1 LVALLCLGAHGSQDA
16 VNPIRKV
23 VTMLQM
29 MQNKVTAEGEKEKE
43 LFEKYMCYC
52 KNSGGDLDKSIADAK
67 VKMPELASDI
77 EAAEAEKKQLAA
89 DVEQAKLDRTAAKAS
104 MAEATAIREK
114 EAAAFA
120 AETADQKTNIA
131 AMGKAIAALEKGMT
145 GSFLQTAAASTIKQ
159 LVTKSHDLIDAD
171 RDEVLAFLTT
181 SSSSQYAPQSGEITG
196 ILKQMKETMEKS
208 LAKAEADE
216 AAAIKIYE
224 ELMAAKTKEVNALTA
239 AIEEKLVRIGELGVK
254 IVDMKEDLSDT
265 EKALIEDTKFL
276 EDLKKNC
283 ATKEAEWAVVCKTRA
298 AELVALSETIK
309 LLNDDDALE
318 LFKKTLPTPA
328 ASLMQVQVTSASV
341 KARALALVEEAK
353 KRHGSVNLDLL
364 SMALKGKKVSF
375 DKVITMIDDMVAL
388 LKKEQVDDDDKKA
401 YCITEFDTL
410 DDKKKALERSIS
422 DLEAAISDAEGTID
436 TLTNE
441 IKALIDG
448 IAALD
453 KAVAEA
459 TEQRKTEHAD
469 YLDLKASDTAA
480 KELLGLA
487 KNRLNKFYN
496 PKMYKEAPKR
506 VLSEEERLTV
516 NMGGTLAPT
525 NPPAGISGTGIA
537 VFAQISSHEQDKVA
551 PPPPPAAVPAYTKKS
566 EESTGVIG
574 MIDLLIKDLDK
585 ELTEAET
592 TEVDAQAD
600 YEQLMKDSAE
610 KRVADSTSLSEK
622 EATKADTEVKLIT
635 LKETKKGTTK
645 ELASTLEVIAATHAE
660 CDWLLKYFDVR
671 KEARTGEIDSLVKA
685 KAVLSGADYSLVQT
699 SSRSLRGH

>member
-353 KRHGSVNLDLL
+353 K
-364 SMALKGKKVSF
+364 
-375 DKVITMIDDMVAL
+375 
-388 LKKEQVDDDDKKA
+388 
-401 YCITEFDTL
+401 
-410 DDKKKALERSIS
+410 
-422 DLEAAISDAEGTID
+422 
-436 TLTNE
+436 
-441 IKALIDG
+441 
-448 IAALD
+448 
-453 KAVAEA
+453 
-459 TEQRKTEHAD
+459 
-469 YLDLKASDTAA
+469 
-480 KELLGLA
+480 
-487 KNRLNKFYN
+487 
-496 PKMYKEAPKR
+496 APWIR
-506 VLSEEERLTV
+506 
-516 NMGGTLAPT
+516 
-525 NPPAGISGTGIA
+525 
-537 VFAQISSHEQDKVA
+537 Q
-551 PPPPPAAVPAYTKKS
+551 
-566 EESTGVIG
+566 
-574 MIDLLIKDLDK
+574 
-585 ELTEAET
+585 
-592 TEVDAQAD
+592 
-600 YEQLMKDSAE
+600 
-610 KRVADSTSLSEK
+610 
-622 EATKADTEVKLIT
+622 
-635 LKETKKGTTK
+635 
-645 ELASTLEVIAATHAE
+645 
-660 CDWLLKYFDVR
+660 
-671 KEARTGEIDSLVKA
+671 
-685 KAVLSGADYSLVQT
+685 
-699 SSRSLRGH
+699 SRSALHGTQRQEGQF

>member
-1 LVALLCLGAHGSQDA
+1 MALLSIGADGSQEM

-29 MQNKVTAEGEKEKE
+29 MQNKVAAEGEKEKE

-52 KNSGGDLDKSIADAK
+52 KNSGGDLAKSIAAANTK
-67 VKMPELASDI
+67 IPEVQSDI
-77 EAAEAEKKQLAA
+77 EASEAQKAQLTA
-89 DVEQAKLDRTAAKAS
+89 DVETAKADRVAAKGA
-104 MAEATAIREK
+104 MAEATALREK

-120 AETADQKTNIA
+120 SSSADMKTNIA
-131 AMGKAIAALEKGMT
+131 AMGKAIAALSKGMT
-145 GSFLQTAAASTIKQ
+145 GSFLQSSTAATIRQ
-159 LVTKSHDLIDAD
+159 VVTESHDLINAD
-171 RDEVLAFLTT
+171 RDEVLEFLSTT
-181 SSSSQYAPQSGEITG
+181 QSSQYAPQSGSITG
-196 ILKQMKETMEKS
+196 ILKQMKETMEES
-208 LAKAEADE
+208 LAKEEADE
-216 AAAIKIYE
+216 AAAIKAYD

-239 AIEEKLVRIGELGVK
+239 AIETKLVRIGDLGVK
-254 IVDMKEDLSDT
+254 IVEMKEDLSDT

-298 AELVALSETIK
+298 EELVALSETIK

-341 KARALALVEEAK
+341 KARALALIEEAK
-353 KRHGSVNLDLL
+353 KHHGSRVSLDLL

-375 DKVITMIDDMVAL
+375 DKVIKMIDDMVAL

-401 YCITEFDTL
+401 FCLTEFDTL

-422 DLEAAISDAEGTID
+422 DLTAGVADAEGAID
-436 TLTNE
+436 TLTEE
-441 IKALIDG
+441 IKSLTAG
-448 IAALD
+448 IASLD

-459 TEQRKTEHAD
+459 TKQRQDEHSD
-469 YLDLKASDTAA
+469 YLALKASDTAA

-506 VLSEEERLTV
+506 ALSEEERITV
-516 NMGGTLAPT
+516 SMGGTLAPT

-537 VFAQISSHEQDKVA
+537 VFAQISSHEQDDVA

-610 KRVADSTSLSEK
+610 KRVADSKSLSEK
-622 EATKADTEVKLIT
+622 EATKADTEAKLIT
-635 LKETKKGTTK
+635 LKEEKKGTTK
-645 ELASTLEVIAATHAE
+645 ELATTLEVISATHAE
-660 CDWLLKYFDVR
+660 CDWLLNYFDVR
-671 KEARTGEIDSLVKA
+671 KEARTGEIDSLVQA
-685 KAVLSGADYSLVQT
+685 KAVLSGADYSFSQT
-699 SSRSLRGH
+699 RSLRGA